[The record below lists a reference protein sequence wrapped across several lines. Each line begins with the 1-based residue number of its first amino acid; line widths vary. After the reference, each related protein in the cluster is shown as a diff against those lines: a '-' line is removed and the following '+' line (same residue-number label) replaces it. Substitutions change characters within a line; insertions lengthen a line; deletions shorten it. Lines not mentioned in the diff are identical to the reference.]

1 MSASKRKEKPESVA
15 PASGFVRRIVPLAI
29 LVSGLIAAYSLGFQD
44 YLSLTYLSQK
54 RDILASSVAGQPV
67 LSAVLFVVIYIAAVA
82 FSLPAA
88 SVLTIF
94 GGFLFGWLAGGIM
107 VVFAATIGATILF
120 LVARSSFGSTLRD
133 KLGDKAAAFADGL
146 KKDAFNYLLVLRL
159 APVFPFF
166 VVNVAPAL
174 FNVKTRD
181 YVLATILGIIPGTFA
196 FAWLGEGVGSVLDA
210 AKATGTEP
218 SVKDLVTPEITFA
231 FIALAIVAAIPL
243 VVRKLR
249 SQS

>member
-1 MSASKRKEKPESVA
+1 MSEPLQARKTGSVVSKSTARKYA
-15 PASGFVRRIVPLAI
+15 PLGLLLA
-29 LVSGLIAAYSLGFQD
+29 GLIAAYLFGLHN
-44 YLSLTYLSQK
+44 YLSLTYLSQQ
-54 RDILASSVAGQPV
+54 RDMLAGMVAAHPFV
-67 LSAVLFVVIYIAAVA
+67 SPALFFAAYVAAVA

-88 SVLTIF
+88 SILTIF
-94 GGFLFGWLAGGIM
+94 GGFLFGWLAGGLL

-120 LVARSSFGSTLRD
+120 LAARSSFGQALRS

-146 KKDAFNYLLVLRL
+146 RDDAFNYLLVLRL
-159 APVFPFF
+159 APIFPFF

-181 YVLATILGIIPGTFA
+181 YVLATFLGIIPGTFA
-196 FAWLGEGVGSVLDA
+196 YAWLGEGVGSILDA
-210 AKATGTEP
+210 AKASGIEP

-231 FIALAIVAAIPL
+231 FLALAIVAAMPL

-249 SQS
+249 K